1 MKKIPWYAVF
11 AIGLF
16 MSLFSFPVSA
26 DETYGNIMVKSD
38 QPGAMVSLDGFTNT
52 FATPYEFYG
61 IKTGRHTI
69 KVTKPGYR
77 MYTNNDVVVSPGM
90 TTQVYAPLL
99 KDPDY
104 GTIKVLTFPEGAEVI
119 VDGIPRGKTPIAK
132 DKSSEPTHLVISGL
146 SDGAHTVLIKLDGYA
161 DITRT
166 VTTGAFTSG
175 PVVISENL
183 VQVKPVKTTPVTTV
197 PTTIALIQ
205 TLPPVYEGTL
215 RIESNP
221 SGAQVMMNGT
231 IKGITPLTLQNL
243 PAGAYD
249 LSLEL
254 AGHTPVIQRTEINA
268 GQVTNLSVTLLPI
281 PTPTPTHS
289 PVSTPVSTPVPTQTQ
304 KSPLFMTLPAVV
316 LGLFVFGTWKRK
328 KE

>member
-1 MKKIPWYAVF
+1 FV
-11 AIGLF
+11 IGL
-16 MSLFSFPVSA
+16 SLWLFSCPISA

-61 IKTGRHTI
+61 IKTGRHTV

-77 MYTNNDVVVSPGM
+77 MYINNDVVVSPGM

-119 VDGIPRGKTPIAK
+119 VDGIPRGKTPIAQ

-146 SDGAHTVLIKLDGYA
+146 SDGAHTVVIKRDGYA

-166 VTTGAFTSG
+166 VTTGAEISG

-183 VQVKPVKTTPVTTV
+183 VQVKPVQTTQVTTV
-197 PTTIALIQ
+197 PPTVAPVQ
-205 TLPPVYEGTL
+205 TSPPVHEGTL
-215 RIESNP
+215 SIVSSP
-221 SGAQVMMNGT
+221 SGAQVMMNRT

-243 PAGAYD
+243 PVGAYD
-249 LSLEL
+249 LTLEL
-254 AGHTPVIQRTEINA
+254 AGHTPVIQRTEIKA
-268 GQVTNLSVTLLPI
+268 GQVTNLSVTLLPV
-281 PTPTPTHS
+281 PTSVAATPS
-289 PVSTPVSTPVPTQTQ
+289 VSSPVSTPVPTKTQ
-304 KSPLFMTLPAVV
+304 KSPLFATLPAVV
-316 LGLFVFGTWKRK
+316 LGLFVFGALKRK
-328 KE
+328 